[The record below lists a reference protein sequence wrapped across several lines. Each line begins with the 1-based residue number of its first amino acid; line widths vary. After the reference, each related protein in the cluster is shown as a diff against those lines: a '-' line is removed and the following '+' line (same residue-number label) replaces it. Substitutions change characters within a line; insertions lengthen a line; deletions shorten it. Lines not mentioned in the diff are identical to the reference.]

1 MEERSDRLAQI
12 RAITYKRRD
21 SWWTVLLVDPLAI
34 HLVRLADRLRWVTPN
49 RITTL
54 AFLSGLGAASAF
66 LAAAFRPGETL
77 WLIVGAVAYHLA
89 FTFDCV
95 DGKLARWQRRSSP
108 VGGWLDFSLDQIRV
122 VMCALALLGGQY
134 KATGQASF
142 TLVATAV
149 VALHMFRYL
158 NGSLMERALFELR
171 GPPATHRPP
180 TVDDTD
186 DLPLTLPEPTSG
198 TAEAAH
204 PGPTEPELGR
214 PSAVDPQPAG
224 GAAGGGT
231 GVGVGGA
238 SGAGGLV
245 SGVARW
251 EWWLQRRRIRL
262 NVYGGVEFQMAV
274 LIGAPVAGAIAGSF
288 GASISRTMWNV
299 TVVACALML
308 AAESAQVIRFLRAA
322 GHPQRRATAA
332 SLPVAALP
340 AAALPAAALP
350 AAGTDG
356 DVPVQRPAIA
366 TDPDRPQR

>member
-238 SGAGGLV
+238 SGRGRAGVGRRAVGMVAATAPDQAQCVRRCRVSDGRVDRRTGGRSHRRKFRGQHQPDHVERDGGGLRAHAGG
-245 SGVARW
+245 GV
-251 EWWLQRRRIRL
+251 
-262 NVYGGVEFQMAV
+262 
-274 LIGAPVAGAIAGSF
+274 GS
-288 GASISRTMWNV
+288 
-299 TVVACALML
+299 
-308 AAESAQVIRFLRAA
+308 
-322 GHPQRRATAA
+322 GHPVPARGR
-332 SLPVAALP
+332 PP
-340 AAALPAAALP
+340 AAASDCGLPSGRSP
-350 AAGTDG
+350 PGRSPSG
-356 DVPVQRPAIA
+356 R
-366 TDPDRPQR
+366 RSSGRRHRR